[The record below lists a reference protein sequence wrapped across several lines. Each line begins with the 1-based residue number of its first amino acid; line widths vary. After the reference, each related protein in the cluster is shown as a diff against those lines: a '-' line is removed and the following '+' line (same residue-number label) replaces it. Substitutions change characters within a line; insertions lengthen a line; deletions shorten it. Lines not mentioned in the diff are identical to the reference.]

1 MADLTKES
9 EIIANLKKTCNEKI
23 TVSNQ
28 LKDSIQKSID
38 RIKRRAAKG
47 EKAGVNIELVLI
59 SNLVTS
65 LTEVSVSSNKSEL
78 QVLDLLDDALFL
90 AYSESRKILDDL
102 GRSRIE
108 EKCKLVEK
116 TK

>member
-1 MADLTKES
+1 MADFAKDSENIES
-9 EIIANLKKTCNEKI
+9 LKKTCNEKI

-47 EKAGVNIELVLI
+47 EKAGVNTELALI
-59 SNLVTS
+59 LNFVTS

-78 QVLDLLDDALFL
+78 QVLDLLNDTLFL
-90 AYSESRKILDDL
+90 AYRERKIILDDL
-102 GRSRIE
+102 SRSRIA
-108 EKCKLVEK
+108 EKCELVEK